1 MYHIQELVEL
11 GFVRIDI
18 RNIYIKDHDSW
29 HCIELFCLSG
39 GRGQLVCFGQ
49 RYQIFTDKEV
59 GIKEAAIKTP
69 RAL

>member
-29 HCIELFCLSG
+29 HCIKLFLSFRWSRSTCMLWSKIPDIYRQG
-39 GRGQLVCFGQ
+39 SWN
-49 RYQIFTDKEV
+49 
-59 GIKEAAIKTP
+59 
-69 RAL
+69 

>member
-1 MYHIQELVEL
+1 MIVGIVLS
-11 GFVRIDI
+11 F
-18 RNIYIKDHDSW
+18 
-29 HCIELFCLSG
+29 FCLSG